1 MNDLIYTNPTEI
13 FVPSD
18 WQILSIEA
26 LCERVTSGAT
36 PSRAES
42 KYYQGGTIPWFKTK
56 ELGSLQ
62 LIDSEEKITDAAIRE
77 TSAKLF
83 PPGTVLMAMYGDG
96 KTITSLGILEVEA
109 ATNQA
114 CCAMIPNPKV
124 CDSRFLYYSLSRY
137 KQDFLQIAN
146 GGAQRNLSGALIKN
160 FCIGAPHLFEQK
172 AIAHILGTLDDKIEL
187 NRKTNETL
195 EGIAKA
201 LFKSW
206 FVDFDPVRAK
216 AEGRPTG
223 LPDEISELFP
233 DSFEESE
240 LGEIPSGWTICPL
253 GELSSIFSGKRPTSV
268 FDSRTPQAPYPL
280 FGGAGIM
287 GYTNESLIENRL
299 VITTGRVGT
308 LGKFHRIKEAVWV
321 SDNALIIEP
330 DKSIYHHVLHALIN
344 VDISAMNRG
353 STQPLITQ
361 KDLKSIEILKGSVL
375 IHELFEGLC
384 GGIFNAIDCRG
395 RESSVLSELRDALLP
410 RLISGELRVPD
421 AEKMLEEVGI

>member
-1 MNDLIYTNPTEI
+1 MFETQPLSNYLLDSTVGFVGSMSSLFRDEGVPVLRGKNIKPFEIDFEDLKFINQETHANWRKSQLRAGD
-13 FVPSD
+13 VV
-18 WQILSIEA
+18 LV
-26 LCERVTSGAT
+26 RVGA
-36 PSRAES
+36 
-42 KYYQGGTIPWFKTK
+42 
-56 ELGSLQ
+56 
-62 LIDSEEKITDAAIRE
+62 
-77 TSAKLF
+77 
-83 PPGTVLMAMYGDG
+83 PGTCCVIPEHLGDLNAA
-96 KTITSLGILEVEA
+96 SLVILR
-109 ATNQA
+109 T
-114 CCAMIPNPKV
+114 NPKV
-124 CDSRFLYYSLSRY
+124 LDPYFLSVFFNSREGRRQVESLTVGSVQSVFNV
-137 KQDFLQIAN
+137 KTAHQI
-146 GGAQRNLSGALIKN
+146 QIPVVEIK
-160 FCIGAPHLFEQK
+160 EQL
-172 AIAHILGTLDDKIEL
+172 AISAMVASINRKIEL
-187 NRKTNETL
+187 NRKSNETL

-253 GELSSIFSGKRPTSV
+253 GELSSISSGKRPTSV

-330 DKSIYHHVLHALIN
+330 DKSIYHHVLHALLN